1 MYHEL
6 NVDQT
11 TSGSKPDSAKS
22 CEHLGGKGEQAIE
35 RKWEE
40 GSTDGTCDEDA
51 AETTVWMCTTHR
63 VDVGRK
69 KIIGEKIQEYKGVCR
84 DTGRSICPVERKE
97 NEEIDYR

>member
-1 MYHEL
+1 MNRRWPHHFLHGGMYHEL

-40 GSTDGTCDEDA
+40 GSKHEHTRGERD
-51 AETTVWMCTTHR
+51 
-63 VDVGRK
+63 
-69 KIIGEKIQEYKGVCR
+69 IIR
-84 DTGRSICPVERKE
+84 
-97 NEEIDYR
+97 NE